1 MDIKVRRE
9 YLEQAMALHK
19 HQPVVDAHLDLAGE
33 ILMRHESGEREVIKK
48 YYLDNF
54 RKAGIKLVFSS
65 IFVENENL
73 DRAWENAMDQIRVLR
88 EEVEELPEVMLVRNK
103 AELNTLLSG
112 DQIGILIYMEGLEC
126 IGEE

>member
-54 RKAGIKLVFSS
+54 RINS
-65 IFVENENL
+65 
-73 DRAWENAMDQIRVLR
+73 
-88 EEVEELPEVMLVRNK
+88 VRR
-103 AELNTLLSG
+103 
-112 DQIGILIYMEGLEC
+112 
-126 IGEE
+126 

>member
-65 IFVENENL
+65 IFVENENSINPL
-73 DRAWENAMDQIRVLR
+73 GVQ
-88 EEVEELPEVMLVRNK
+88 VMYYANMQWR
-103 AELNTLLSG
+103 T
-112 DQIGILIYMEGLEC
+112 
-126 IGEE
+126 

>member
-103 AELNTLLSG
+103 
-112 DQIGILIYMEGLEC
+112 
-126 IGEE
+126 